1 MDIKRC
7 YTKVNYFRGIF
18 LRLLCKNDTKVLKDI
33 ERWKQIYS
41 MNEPSFYCFN
51 YFLLFY
57 PCFRNLIIYRI
68 RCNSLI
74 KSIMAR
80 ILYKPIPDLIFG
92 TADIGGGLFIE
103 HGFST
108 IISAKSMGENCWIN
122 QQVTIGY
129 TNGQDSPIIGN
140 NVRIGAG
147 AIVIGNVYVGDD
159 AVVGAGTV
167 VTHDVPA
174 KATIVGNKPLQ
185 IYKKQ

>member
-1 MDIKRC
+1 
-7 YTKVNYFRGIF
+7 
-18 LRLLCKNDTKVLKDI
+18 
-33 ERWKQIYS
+33 
-41 MNEPSFYCFN
+41 
-51 YFLLFY
+51 
-57 PCFRNLIIYRI
+57 
-68 RCNSLI
+68 
-74 KSIMAR
+74 MAR